1 MISLLKYMQKNIFIY
16 AVYAWVNTAEAAT
29 LTAPQLKA
37 AGAELF
43 VPGLYNIQSAP
54 LIGNTNVVKTGP
66 GKLIGTPY
74 ARTGSLAVLEGIL
87 NINGSYPGP
96 TALSTVTPLA
106 IGFSPAS
113 AGQLEATDIALVN
126 FNALQLVPYD
136 PSGLD
141 GIINIAIGSYR
152 YPIIAANA
160 SSVQNIELIVPDMA
174 GIDFQ
179 ILPNTGNTQWRDL
192 VITTTANLAI
202 DTSAVVFKT
211 IFIGAN
217 QPDPNFLD
225 TINDA
230 QQAAA
235 DAANAVIDSVGAA
248 ISTSA
253 SKMRNTSEELRLR
266 LQALDKLP
274 TKQKFEAILE
284 AVARE
289 TAEPIVFTS
298 ADEQIRTWVMPY
310 ATYGKADRSQ
320 FSQGNH
326 RRTAGSLV
334 GIEQRNLKEGWAIGF
349 FTGLVYTHENPL
361 GDHLSWDHSKGYHAG
376 IYGTYKPQE
385 WIRFE
390 SMLFVTSLKHK
401 QQRYGNSPLVGE
413 FLAMADYK
421 QFDIVADNH
430 VRFIHNIDECWSVS
444 TNLGYTYFKSTTEKY
459 SEYNVSMVGIN
470 QPTIVATSGEV
481 YTGFGVRYN
490 HQDEECRYG
499 SILTYE
505 IGKEARKN
513 SNKTTGS
520 TQNGFSFFINPTNRK
535 RTTRYFNFLSYFE
548 GTDKIKYIIKYS
560 NISAAHDL
568 THNLMLKVEWKF

>member
-1 MISLLKYMQKNIFIY
+1 MISLLKYIQKTIFIY
-16 AVYAWVNTAEAAT
+16 AIYAWVNSVEAAA

-37 AGAELF
+37 AGAELV

-54 LIGNTNVVKTGP
+54 LIGNTNLVKTGS
-66 GKLIGTPY
+66 GKLNGTPY
-74 ARTGSLAVLEGIL
+74 NRTGSLSILEGIL
-87 NINGSYPGP
+87 NINRSYPGP
-96 TALSTVTPLA
+96 TSLSIATPLA

-113 AGQLEATDIALVN
+113 AGQLEATDIALAN

-152 YPIIAANA
+152 YPIIAADA
-160 SSVQNIELIVPDMA
+160 SSVQNITLVVPDIA
-174 GIDFQ
+174 GLDFQ
-179 ILPNTGNTQWRDL
+179 ITPNTGNPQWRDV

-202 DTSAVVFKT
+202 DTSAVIFKT
-211 IFIGAN
+211 IFIGQN
-217 QPDPNFLD
+217 QTGPNLEQL
-225 TINDA
+225 N
-230 QQAAA
+230 QASQAGI
-235 DAANAVIDSVGAA
+235 DAANAVIATVGAG
-248 ISTSA
+248 ISTTA
-253 SKMRNTSEELRLR
+253 SKMRNSSEELRLK

-274 TKQKFEAILE
+274 TRQKFEAMLE

-289 TAEPIVFTS
+289 TTEPVVFTS
-298 ADEQIRTWVMPY
+298 ADEQMRTWVMPY

-334 GIEQRNLKEGWAIGF
+334 GIEHRNLKEGWAIGV
-349 FTGLVYTHENPL
+349 FTGLVYTHEKPL
-361 GDHLSWDHSKGYHAG
+361 GDHLSYDHSKGYHAG

-401 QQRYGNSPLVGE
+401 QQRYGNEPLVGE

-444 TNLGYTYFKSTTEKY
+444 TNLGYTYFKSTTDKY

-481 YTGFGVRYN
+481 YTGLGVRYN
-490 HQDEECRYG
+490 HQDEEYRYG
-499 SILTYE
+499 SIVTYE
-505 IGKEARKN
+505 IGKEARKD
-513 SNKTTGS
+513 SNKTSGS
-520 TQNGFSFFINPTNRK
+520 TQNGFSFLINPTNRK

-548 GTDKIKYIIKYS
+548 GADKIKYILKYS